1 MLRMNRWQLRQA
13 RQVVQAG
20 GVIAYPTE
28 AVFGLGCDP
37 WNTDAISRLL
47 TLKRRSPSKGLIL
60 IAAALD
66 QLELFLAPMSRA
78 VWQRVLPTW
87 PGPVTWLLPAR
98 PSVPKVLTGGRDQ
111 LAVRITAHTQAAQLC
126 LACGTA
132 LVSTSA
138 NRSGRPPAR
147 TTHELRLRLGKE
159 VDFVLPGL
167 VGGLDKPTE
176 IRDGLTGAI
185 IRPGAMPGDTPDA

>member
-1 MLRMNRWQLRQA
+1 MLGMNRWQLRQA

-37 WNTDAISRLL
+37 YNPIAITRLL
-47 TLKRRSPSKGLIL
+47 AIKQRSLSKGLIL
-60 IAAALD
+60 IAADLA
-66 QLELFLAPMSRA
+66 QIEPFLAPLPQA
-78 VWQRVLPTW
+78 VWQRILPTW

-98 PSVPKVLTGGRDQ
+98 ASVSNVLTGGRDK
-111 LAVRITAHTQAAQLC
+111 LAVRISAHAQAAQLC

-147 TTHELRLRLGKE
+147 ATRELRLRLGRD
-159 VDFVLPGL
+159 VDFVLPGK
-167 VGGLDKPTE
+167 VGNLGKPTE
-176 IRDGLTGAI
+176 IRDGLTGAV
-185 IRPGAMPGDTPDA
+185 IRAGAMPRGTLDA